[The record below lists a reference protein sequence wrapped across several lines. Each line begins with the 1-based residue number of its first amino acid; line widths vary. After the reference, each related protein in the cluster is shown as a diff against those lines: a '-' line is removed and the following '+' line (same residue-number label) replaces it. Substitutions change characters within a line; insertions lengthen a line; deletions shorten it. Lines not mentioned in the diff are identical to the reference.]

1 MNNVK
6 SLFPDSTYESMPHAL
21 EELQHF
27 KTEDGFTLKYGTGI
41 NNIKVVENFLSD
53 EECDKLIAFTDQ
65 YKVWSERDHC
75 YPLHM
80 AEDFDSRPLMSKWY
94 HSEMNTM
101 GPRMVSAAENAWNE
115 KLNRHND
122 CMLVV
127 NQIGSYHKP
136 HTDILDIH
144 YENNN
149 PYADKGP
156 SVEDQTK
163 LFKNMWSGHLS
174 ILVYLNDDYG
184 RGELYFPQHDYWI
197 KPQKGSLVTFPG
209 SLHYVHGVTTV
220 EDKIRYTLSQWAK
233 FDYLDSEYK
242 SISV

>member
-6 SLFPDSTYESMPHAL
+6 SLFPDSKYVEMPYAFERDEHL
-21 EELQHF
+21 
-27 KTEDGFTLKYGTGI
+27 KVDDGFTLKYGTGI
-41 NNIKVVENFLSD
+41 DNIKVLENFMSE
-53 EECDKLIAFTDQ
+53 EECDRWIAFMDE
-65 YKVWSERDHC
+65 YEVWDDRDHC

-80 AEDFDSRPLMSKWY
+80 AKDFDKRPIMANQY
-94 HSEMNTM
+94 HRQMETL
-101 GPRMVSAAENAWNE
+101 GTRMVDAAANLWND
-115 KLNRHND
+115 KLNKHNY

-149 PYADKGP
+149 PYGDKGP
-156 SVEDQTK
+156 STEEQHK
-163 LFKNMWSGHLS
+163 IFKNMWSGHLS

-197 KPQKGSLVTFPG
+197 KPKKGSLVTFPG
-209 SLHYVHGVTTV
+209 SLYYVHGVTAV
-220 EDKIRYTLSQWAK
+220 EDKIRYVASQWAK

-242 SISV
+242 PIST